1 MLGGI
6 IWILLLPLDEYSR
19 RTYISE
25 NALLPGQ
32 VHTYFH
38 GTEQN
43 IFRAYYHEVADV
55 LEVQTKTAEDG
66 SQQYMKATP
75 AHRNERIRSIFHNSG
90 IKTASQ
96 SYKYNV
102 GGQELHGENVYGI
115 VHAPRGDG
123 TESIV
128 IVAPIE
134 NFEKQLNTNGVTL
147 LLTLAR
153 YFSRWSLWSKDIILL
168 VTPDTSAGPQAWID
182 AYLSQH
188 NPETVSSLTLKSG
201 AIQGVIVIDYPFRH
215 LFHELHISY
224 DGINGQL
231 PNLDLIN
238 TAISIS
244 SSQCG
249 IPTLL
254 QSQHRYAKPEHQHHY
269 LNRLKVLG
277 HGMRNQA
284 IGHSTGAHS
293 VFMPYH
299 IDAITLTAIGQGRED
314 EMAFGRVVESLTRS
328 INNLLE
334 KFHQSFF
341 FYLLLQNTR
350 FVSIGTYL
358 PSAMAVGAGFTV
370 MAIYL
375 WLKSGYEQREQG
387 KEQITKPTERDDG
400 SQDKI
405 ERALADPNIT
415 NEQLLK
421 QPSAGGV
428 DRVKTKVWKSVDRHI
443 ALPAALLA
451 ILYLTSLVPM
461 AILVTAEHETLLTR
475 TGALCT
481 VIIMVPVGLSFILAD
496 NTYLVDTNI
505 LFGPST
511 AAISANGVPK
521 DLPEVGLITTDS
533 SPPLDPSTRLTQF
546 HAILKALSLLVLG
559 LQITVLATL
568 NFSLSMFL
576 GVLCSPLAFT
586 GYYPSSPLRAR
597 ASLISIVLFNPF
609 VITNFAIMGAKLAGY
624 YDDSFGMKEVLRQW
638 LEAVSFGWSVWGAW
652 GVPVGV
658 FCVWLPAWI
667 VAAIGVMSSF
677 IADEDGTIKNKV
689 EKVKEDMKGG
699 VQKVQKAAVRD
710 SSQVRKRKK

>member
-1 MLGGI
+1 MIGGI
-6 IWILLLPLDEYSR
+6 IWILLLPLDQYSR
-19 RTYISE
+19 QTYISE

-38 GTEQN
+38 GTDQN

-55 LEVQTKTAEDG
+55 LEVQAKTAEDG
-66 SQQYMKATP
+66 TQQYMQATP
-75 AHRNERIRSIFHNSG
+75 HHRNEKIRSIFHNSG
-90 IKTASQ
+90 IKTAVQ
-96 SYKYNV
+96 PYKYSI
-102 GGQELHGENVYGI
+102 GGKQVEGENVYGI

-128 IVAPIE
+128 IIAPIH
-134 NFEKQLNTNGVTL
+134 NFEGQLNTNGVTL

-168 VTPDTSAGPQAWID
+168 VTPDTAAGPQAWID

-188 NPETVSSLTLKSG
+188 DPNTVSSLTLKSG

-215 LFHELHISY
+215 LFHELHVTY
-224 DGINGQL
+224 DGVNGQL

-254 QSQHRYAKPEHQHHY
+254 QNQHTYAKAEHQHHY

-299 IDAITLTAIGQGRED
+299 IDAITLTAVGSGRED
-314 EMAFGRVVESLTRS
+314 EMAFGRAVESLTRS

-358 PSAMAVGAGFTV
+358 PSAMAVGAGFSV

-375 WLKSGYEQREQG
+375 WMKSAYEQRDEEDEQV
-387 KEQITKPTERDDG
+387 TKATEHDSG
-400 SQDKI
+400 TMDKT
-405 ERALADPNIT
+405 EKALANPNIS
-415 NEQLLK
+415 NGQLLHS
-421 QPSAGGV
+421 PADGGTQLA
-428 DRVKTKVWKSVDRHI
+428 KKKVWKFIDRPI
-443 ALPAALLA
+443 ALPIAFLT
-451 ILYLTSLVPM
+451 ILYLTSLIPVI
-461 AILVTAEHETLLTR
+461 ILVIADQKSLLTR
-475 TGALCT
+475 VGALSAV
-481 VIIMVPVGLSFILAD
+481 VIMLPPGLSFALMDNLSIL
-496 NTYLVDTNI
+496 NFN
-505 LFGPST
+505 LFSDST
-511 AAISANGVPK
+511 TISDQANGVPK
-521 DLPEVGLITTDS
+521 EKRLVYTDTSHLS
-533 SPPLDPSTRLTQF
+533 SPATRLLQF
-546 HAILKALSLLVLG
+546 HTVLKSLSLLVLG
-559 LQITVLATL
+559 LQLTVLATL

-576 GVLCSPLAFT
+576 GVLCLPLAFV
-586 GYYPSSPLRAR
+586 GYYPLAPLCAR
-597 ASLISIVLFNPF
+597 LSLIAIVLCNPF
-609 VITNFAIMGAKLAGY
+609 VVTNLAIMIAKLTGMY
-624 YDDSFGMKEVLRQW
+624 GDETGMKEVLRQW
-638 LEAVSFGWSVWGAW
+638 LETVQFAWVVWGSW
-652 GVPVGV
+652 GPLAGV
-658 FCVWLPAWI
+658 FCVWLPAWV
-667 VAAIGVMSSF
+667 VASFGVVSSF
-677 IADEDGTIKNKV
+677 LYEEGIGEQVTVKTPRYRDASGAKEVKGPSPPQSKN
-689 EKVKEDMKGG
+689 
-699 VQKVQKAAVRD
+699 QL
-710 SSQVRKRKK
+710 RKRKQ